1 MAKLFCLVLPNSVD
15 YREKSEAKEGG
26 YKTRLVWL
34 SSTKGEIS
42 PKIMTYNLC
51 NIHRILK
58 RRRNR
63 YLSNYHFD
71 RAVVQ
76 GNNE

>member
-15 YREKSEAKEGG
+15 YGEKSEAKEGG

-42 PKIMTYNLC
+42 PKIMT
-51 NIHRILK
+51 
-58 RRRNR
+58 
-63 YLSNYHFD
+63 
-71 RAVVQ
+71 
-76 GNNE
+76 